1 MRREWITFLRVY
13 VLPPSQ
19 PLGSDVRG
27 VLKKF
32 RSAKA
37 KISLRE
43 SLANFKIFDPAK
55 KAKNLPKIEKNSNLK
70 VDALPYSSTDSTRF
84 YSEYYLGIPL
94 SIAGIKN
101 YFG

>member
-1 MRREWITFLRVY
+1 MDYIPPGLRPAALPAFRQWREGGIE
-13 VLPPSQ
+13 
-19 PLGSDVRG
+19 
-27 VLKKF
+27 
-32 RSAKA
+32 

-43 SLANFKIFDPAK
+43 SENFAARILSYAK
-55 KAKNLPKIEKNSNLK
+55 KAKNRPTIEKKSNLK

-101 YFG
+101 YFGWTAKKWHQF